1 MRVLDPMTDM
11 INGTSYHGVTIEASY
26 TQLSLAFGDALRTR
40 RPSNDRE
47 FIGDDKVSYEWRCL
61 TEDERPFTIY
71 DWKEGKF
78 SDQKVIEWHIGSHDL
93 YSSLVAKDE
102 VVEELM
108 ARLSDH
114 FPNDQTF
121 GQEIRKTI
129 HK

>member
-11 INGTSYHGVTIEASY
+11 INGTSYHGVTIKASY
-26 TQLSLAFGDALRTR
+26 TQLSLAFGDA
-40 RPSNDRE
+40 E
-47 FIGDDKVSYEWRCL
+47 FIGDDKVSYEWMCL
-61 TEDERPFTIY
+61 TEDEKPFTIY
-71 DWKEGKF
+71 DWNEGKF

-93 YSSLVAKDE
+93 YTSLVAKDE

-129 HK
+129 RK

>member
-11 INGTSYHGVTIEASY
+11 INGTSYHGVTIKASY
-26 TQLSLAFGDALRTR
+26 TQLSLAFGDA
-40 RPSNDRE
+40 E
-47 FIGDDKVSYEWRCL
+47 FIGDDKVSYERMCL
-61 TEDERPFTIY
+61 TEDEKPFTIY
-71 DWKEGKF
+71 DWNEGKF
-78 SDQKVIEWHIGSHDL
+78 SDQKVIEWNIGSHDL

-129 HK
+129 RK